1 MVTLLKDEKYYATLK
16 KTEKMDQFFVV
27 HCRDCSGSNEIMEL
41 IEDFKIVQK
50 YDDGYKNKNNKFC
63 KLIGFDMSALWIF
76 YWPMK

>member
-1 MVTLLKDEKYYATLK
+1 
-16 KTEKMDQFFVV
+16 MDQFFVV

-76 YWPMK
+76 Y